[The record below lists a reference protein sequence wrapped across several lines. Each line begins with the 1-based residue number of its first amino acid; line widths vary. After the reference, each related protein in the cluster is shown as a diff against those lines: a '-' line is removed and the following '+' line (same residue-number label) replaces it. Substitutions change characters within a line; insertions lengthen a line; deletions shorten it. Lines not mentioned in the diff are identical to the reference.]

1 MLSEKLYRLLLVAY
15 PREHR
20 REYGE
25 LMVQLFRDRMRRDG
39 GGLGSLNVWLE
50 MIVDLVGSALKEHR
64 YGGSMTTRMWTGN
77 SSPGPIIVCAIL
89 LFFGFHPLR
98 EFIAWPLFLNFGLT
112 WGQVPAVPVLFEVPD
127 LFYWVPFVWVP
138 FVFLTVSYLFV
149 RRLGHHMLSQLWLY
163 AITVNVIGLV
173 YHPSV
178 STSFPSGHTDVWEA
192 TIIEATRL
200 VVVILFARKVSSI
213 SFRHSL
219 LFIGLTAAMHGPAS
233 FLPPHL
239 NADLAGA
246 WPLHIYITFLVG
258 GVLLRGLAVWTLVNA
273 QAFTSSSKT
282 ILPPVMAMILLST
295 TLYALAS
302 NVWAPVL
309 VYYDWVLPM
318 LIVPSLAVVVT
329 YAVRVRGPGE
339 PQPGLELQSM

>member
-1 MLSEKLYRLLLVAY
+1 
-15 PREHR
+15 
-20 REYGE
+20 
-25 LMVQLFRDRMRRDG
+25 
-39 GGLGSLNVWLE
+39 
-50 MIVDLVGSALKEHR
+50 
-64 YGGSMTTRMWTGN
+64 
-77 SSPGPIIVCAIL
+77 
-89 LFFGFHPLR
+89 
-98 EFIAWPLFLNFGLT
+98 
-112 WGQVPAVPVLFEVPD
+112 
-127 LFYWVPFVWVP
+127 
-138 FVFLTVSYLFV
+138 
-149 RRLGHHMLSQLWLY
+149 
-163 AITVNVIGLV
+163 
-173 YHPSV
+173 
-178 STSFPSGHTDVWEA
+178 
-192 TIIEATRL
+192 
-200 VVVILFARKVSSI
+200 
-213 SFRHSL
+213 
-219 LFIGLTAAMHGPAS
+219 MHGPAS
-233 FLPPHL
+233 FLTPHL
-239 NADLAGA
+239 NGDLAGA